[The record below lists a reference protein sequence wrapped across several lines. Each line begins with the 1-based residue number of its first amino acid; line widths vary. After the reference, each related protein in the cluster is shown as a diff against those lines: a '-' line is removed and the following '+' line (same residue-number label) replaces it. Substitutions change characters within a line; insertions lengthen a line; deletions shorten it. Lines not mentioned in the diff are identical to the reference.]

1 VVRIR
6 LLIVGFDPGTKAG
19 LAIIDTFGRVVMIT
33 SKTNTSISSFAQ
45 MILKHGKPLIV
56 ATDKRPTP
64 KNVEKLAKSL
74 GAKVYFPVETM
85 SIHEKVEIAKRY
97 DIKVKND
104 HERDAVA
111 AAFKAYKQYVSLLR
125 KINTSLS
132 SLGLNHIYNKVVES
146 MIFGY
151 ADNIDEAINKALTQK
166 EVKEEKK
173 EIIKQPAIEKPVEVK
188 RLERDVEILKK
199 YNEKLLEEIKKL
211 KRRKR
216 AVSKDFS
223 LRKEFSMLSDVL
235 KQLKSMRRLELE
247 GKIPL
252 VEVKD
257 MSCLEQLDELIDLKG
272 RVVLVDFGDLRL
284 LNKYEIKA
292 AVSMI
297 DVDKSKLEFPVVVLE
312 SKDIKQKDNIKFI
325 EASLFEEKIK
335 EARKEGLVE
344 WVKDYR
350 KRKI

>member
-1 VVRIR
+1 M
-6 LLIVGFDPGTKAG
+6 IVGFDPGTKAG

-33 SKTNTSISSFAQ
+33 SKTNTSLSSFAQ

-74 GAKVYFPVETM
+74 GARLYFPLETM
-85 SIHEKVEIAKRY
+85 SVHEKVEIAKRH

-132 SLGLNHIYNKVVES
+132 SLGLNHIYNKVVEN
-146 MIFGY
+146 MVFGY

-166 EVKEEKK
+166 EEAKEEKK
-173 EIIKQPAIEKPVEVK
+173 EAVKQPVVEKPAEVK

-199 YNEKLLEEIKKL
+199 YNESLLEEIKRL
-211 KRRKR
+211 KQGKR
-216 AVSKDFS
+216 VVSKDFS
-223 LRKEFSMLSDVL
+223 LRKELSLLNDAL
-235 KQLKSMRRLELE
+235 KQLKMMRRLELE
-247 GKIPL
+247 GKVPL
-252 VEVKD
+252 VEIKD
-257 MSCLEQLDELIDLKG
+257 LNILEQLDELIDLKG
-272 RVVLVDFGDLRL
+272 RVVLVDFSDLRL

-292 AVSMI
+292 AVSMMG
-297 DVDKSKLEFPVVVLE
+297 VDKSKLEFPVIVLDN
-312 SKDIKQKDNIKFI
+312 KDIKQKDNIKFI
-325 EASLFEEKIK
+325 EVSLLEDKIK
-335 EARKEGLVE
+335 EARKEGLLE

>member
-1 VVRIR
+1 
-6 LLIVGFDPGTKAG
+6 
-19 LAIIDTFGRVVMIT
+19 
-33 SKTNTSISSFAQ
+33 

-74 GAKVYFPVETM
+74 SAKLYFPLETM
-85 SIHEKVEIAKRY
+85 SIHEKIEIVKKY

-173 EIIKQPAIEKPVEVK
+173 EVIKQEVVEKPVEVK
-188 RLERDVEILKK
+188 RLERDVEILKR
-199 YNEKLLEEIKKL
+199 YNEKLLEEIKRL
-211 KRRKR
+211 KQVKKVV
-216 AVSKDFS
+216 AKDVS
-223 LRKEFSMLSDVL
+223 LRKELSLLNGVL
-235 KQLKSMRRLELE
+235 KQLKTMRRLELD
-247 GKIPL
+247 GKVPL
-252 VEVKD
+252 VEIND
-257 MSCLEQLDELIDLKG
+257 LNTLDQLNELVDLKG
-272 RVVLVDFGDLRL
+272 RVVLVDFSDLRL

-292 AVSMI
+292 AVSFRG
-297 DVDKSKLEFPVVVLE
+297 VDKSKLEFPVIVLD
-312 SKDIKQKDNIKFI
+312 SKDVKERDNIKFV
-325 EASLFEEKIK
+325 EAGLLENKIK
-335 EARKEGLVE
+335 EARKEGLLE